1 MAFRGTSGTTKEGEM
16 MRDALIFIKTLV
28 WDFWR
33 EPKGTGLTVG
43 LISTTST
50 KIVGGIS
57 TESAEWVDT
66 IVLREDGMNDC
77 PKFLRSLF
85 SRG

>member
-1 MAFRGTSGTTKEGEM
+1 MK
-16 MRDALIFIKTLV
+16 DALIFIKMLV

-43 LISTTST
+43 RISTTST
-50 KIVGGIS
+50 EIVGGIH
-57 TESAEWVDT
+57 TESAEWADT
-66 IVLREDGMNDC
+66 VPNDKDAGEDDC